1 MIRLYSGTPGSGKSL
16 HVAERIYN
24 RLNAGKPVVCN
35 FAINEKWL
43 AKKPKRERNFTCIYN
58 DELSVTQLV
67 NLSQHYFKGR
77 TVKEDSILL
86 IIDEAQLLFNA
97 RTWDAKGRE
106 AWLKFFTQHRKFGYE
121 IILVAQFDRM
131 LDRQIRSLI
140 EYECVHRKLLNY
152 GWKGILL
159 SCLMLSPRL
168 FVAVNVWYPMKEK
181 TGAEFFKYKK
191 RYSKLYDTH
200 YIFG

>member
-16 HVAERIYN
+16 HVAEKICN
-24 RLNAGKPVVCN
+24 RLNAGRPVICN
-35 FAINEKWL
+35 FAINEEWL
-43 AKKPKRERNFTCIYN
+43 SKKPKRQRNFTCLFN
-58 DELSVTQLV
+58 NELTV
-67 NLSQHYFKGR
+67 NKLIDFSFQYFNGK

-86 IIDEAQLLFNA
+86 VIDEAQRLFNA

-106 AWLKFFTQHRKFGYE
+106 EWLNFFAQHRKFGYE

-131 LDRQIRSLI
+131 LDRQIRCLI
-140 EYECVHRKLLNY
+140 EYESVHRKLLNY

-200 YIFG
+200 FIFG